1 MRTLGDQL
9 QTLAIA
15 ALVALA
21 LALATAWRL
30 APSYGIPT
38 EAEVAADPRTI
49 VTLLAAPKR

>member
-1 MRTLGDQL
+1 VRTLSDL
-9 QTLAIA
+9 IQTLAVA

-21 LALATAWRL
+21 LATAWRV

>member
-1 MRTLGDQL
+1 VRTLSDL
-9 QTLAIA
+9 IQTLAVMV
-15 ALVALA
+15 LLT
-21 LALATAWRL
+21 LALATAWRV